1 MRFKEVE
8 LDDGDIAWLIRKDSC
23 LHCDDPGCLAACPA
37 PGAIVQYTNGIVDFN
52 QEKCIGCQYCVA
64 GCPFDIPRFDQ
75 KTKKVYKCTLCVD
88 RVSAGLEPA
97 CVKSCPTGAI
107 KFGGKHEMLDY
118 GLAKVEKLKGRGFE
132 NAMLYDPSGVG
143 GLHMMYVV
151 PRGDRLEDYG
161 LPADPQVP
169 GTFFS
174 ALSVLRKLGTISVW
188 GGLLA
193 SAIFYL
199 RTGRRHTP
207 PEDEAVAEA
216 ERLGREPAGD
226 GAARE
231 VPVGATGNGGPGD
244 GAAGA
249 GGASGGTGKPRRG
262 DRAAAAGGGAM
273 SALHVGTASG
283 TNGEAAAAPGF
294 ERYTFVE
301 RLVHWFVAFTFIA
314 LMLSG
319 FALGY
324 PRAGLPV
331 GTVRRRARR
340 CGSSIPG
347 SGSAFTLGV
356 LWMLVS
362 WARDMRMNAGD
373 REWVRRMKTYAGSG
387 HTGLDV
393 GKYNAGQKGYYWF
406 SVIFGLVLLRHRSA
420 AVVPL
425 AAGPRL
431 AARSPASCT
440 TPPSCSW
447 SAAS

>member
-1 MRFKEVE
+1 MSTELGLAIRRKSATPAGATGIRRDTTEIAKIVDIDLCIGCKACEVACKEWNDLPAEQTFNFGSYQSHEDLTAATWDLMRFKEVE

-37 PGAIVQYTNGIVDFN
+37 PGAIVQYTNGIVNFN

-107 KFGGKHEMLDY
+107 KFGGKHEMTEY
-118 GLAKVEKLKGRGFE
+118 GLGKVNKLKGRGFE

-151 PRGDRLEDYG
+151 PRGDRLGDYG

-174 ALSVLRKLGTISVW
+174 ALGVLRKLGSISVW

-199 RTGRRHTP
+199 RTGRRPAP

-231 VPVGATGNGGPGD
+231 IPVGATGDGEPNGE
-244 GAAGA
+244 GA
-249 GGASGGTGKPRRG
+249 G
-262 DRAAAAGGGAM
+262 M
-273 SALHVGTASG
+273 
-283 TNGEAAAAPGF
+283 PG
-294 ERYTFVE
+294 
-301 RLVHWFVAFTFIA
+301 
-314 LMLSG
+314 
-319 FALGY
+319 
-324 PRAGLPV
+324 
-331 GTVRRRARR
+331 
-340 CGSSIPG
+340 
-347 SGSAFTLGV
+347 
-356 LWMLVS
+356 
-362 WARDMRMNAGD
+362 
-373 REWVRRMKTYAGSG
+373 
-387 HTGLDV
+387 
-393 GKYNAGQKGYYWF
+393 AGQPQ
-406 SVIFGLVLLRHRSA
+406 SQEEDR
-420 AVVPL
+420 
-425 AAGPRL
+425 
-431 AARSPASCT
+431 
-440 TPPSCSW
+440 
-447 SAAS
+447 